1 MSRRQEYLTKTVGG
15 SWPQRLWSFF
25 FVSPVAVGVFA
36 KPLTY
41 YIQRNIGVSC
51 IKLGF
56 FFSGRFI
63 LIVSLDVT

>member
-1 MSRRQEYLTKTVGG
+1 M
-15 SWPQRLWSFF
+15 
-25 FVSPVAVGVFA
+25 SPVAVGVFA